1 MRKAFVIC
9 LILLIVFGGIAIAG
23 DIVGRRVA
31 QNEIAKNVASQYDL
45 DHTPDVSIKGFPFL
59 TQAIDGRYDEIDIN
73 VGDLTQQG
81 VHLTDTKVALKGV
94 TAPMSDAMHGDSS
107 KMVAE
112 TATSTA
118 TVGYD
123 EVNKSAPRDMKV
135 SAAGS
140 DLQVRGPY
148 TVPGLGITRTV
159 TATVSVQPSGRSVR
173 VVPQSVKAGGTTVPL
188 GLVRQAFTFTM
199 SVNGLPLNTRITDV
213 KVESDGLRVSTTA
226 QNVKLDSL
234 NVR

>member
-23 DIVGRRVA
+23 DIIGRRVA
-31 QNEIAKNVASQYDL
+31 QNEIAKNVASQYQL

-59 TQAIDGRYDEIDIN
+59 TQAIDGRYDEIDIK
-73 VGDLTQQG
+73 VGDVTEQG
-81 VHLTDTKVALKGV
+81 VHLTGTTVALKGV

-107 KMVAE
+107 KMVADS
-112 TATSTA
+112 ATSTA

-123 EVNKSAPRDMKV
+123 DVNKSAPHDMKV

-148 TVPGLGITRTV
+148 TVLGVTQTV
-159 TATVSVQPSGRSVR
+159 TATVTVQPAGRGVR
-173 VVPQSVKAGGTTVPL
+173 VVPQSVKAGGTTVPV

-199 SVNGLPLNTRITDV
+199 SVKGLPLNTRITDV
-213 KVESDGLRVSTTA
+213 KVEQQGLRVSTTA
-226 QNVKLDSL
+226 QHVKLDSL
-234 NVR
+234 NVH

>member
-23 DIVGRRVA
+23 DIIGRRVA
-31 QNEIAKNVASQYDL
+31 QNEIAKNVASQYQL

-59 TQAIDGRYDEIDIN
+59 TQAIDGRYDEIDIK
-73 VGDLTQQG
+73 VGDVTEQG
-81 VHLTDTKVALKGV
+81 VHLTGTTVALKGV

-107 KMVAE
+107 KMVADS
-112 TATSTA
+112 ATSTA

-123 EVNKSAPRDMKV
+123 DVNKSAPHDMKV

-140 DLQVRGPY
+140 DLLVRGPY
-148 TVPGLGITRTV
+148 TVLGVTQTV
-159 TATVSVQPSGRSVR
+159 TATVTVQPAGRGVR
-173 VVPQSVKAGGTTVPL
+173 VVPQSVKAGGTTVPV

-199 SVNGLPLNTRITDV
+199 SVKGLPLNTRITDV
-213 KVESDGLRVSTTA
+213 KVEQQGLRVSTTA
-226 QNVKLDSL
+226 QHVKLDSL
-234 NVR
+234 NVH

>member
-9 LILLIVFGGIAIAG
+9 LILLIVFGGIAVAG
-23 DIVGRRVA
+23 DIIGRRVA
-31 QNEIAKNVASQYDL
+31 QNEIAKNVASQYQL

-59 TQAIDGRYDEIDIN
+59 TQAIDGRYNEIDIN
-73 VGDLTQQG
+73 VGDLTEQG
-81 VHLTDTKVALKGV
+81 VHLTGTTVALKGV

-107 KMVAE
+107 KMVADS
-112 TATSTA
+112 ATSTA

-123 EVNKSAPRDMKV
+123 DVNKSAPHDMKV

-148 TVPGLGITRTV
+148 TVLGITQTV
-159 TATVSVQPSGRSVR
+159 TATVTVQPAGRGVR
-173 VVPQSVKAGGTTVPL
+173 VVPQSVKAGGTTVPV

-199 SVNGLPLNTRITDV
+199 SVKGLPLNTQITDV
-213 KVESDGLRVSTTA
+213 KVEQQGLRVSTTA
-226 QNVKLDSL
+226 RNVKLDSL